1 MEANATT
8 QDDNAGSQTENPQAD
23 IISDLIGNY
32 LNDFKATPYPRV
44 DKFDIVKGID
54 HVTNNLV
61 ECIELT

>member
-1 MEANATT
+1 MLQLRMAMQEARPKTVK
-8 QDDNAGSQTENPQAD
+8 QKK
-23 IISDLIGNY
+23 ISDLIGNY